1 VIGQE
6 TLDRVR
12 RDANIV
18 EVVSE
23 SVKLQKRG
31 RSHVGLCPFHKE
43 KTPSFHVNP
52 ERGFYHC
59 FGCHASGDAIKFV
72 QETEGLDFIE
82 AVRLLAERMGID
94 VIETATDA
102 ERRQQTEARR
112 RQQELFDVSNH
123 AAAFFERML
132 REHPLRDLA
141 EAELAR
147 RELVPA
153 SPTDAVADALQAFR
167 VGYAPFGW
175 DELGKALRDASMS
188 LGSAEKVGLVAP
200 RKSGS
205 GYYDRFRHRLMF
217 AVLDGQGRVIA
228 FSGRTLPEPAPERL
242 HALGLEPSTS
252 AEPPAKYMNS
262 PESPIYKK
270 REAVFGLY
278 QARAAL
284 RETDRAVVVEGN
296 FDVLSLHARGLKHVV
311 APLGTAFTV
320 EQAKQIRRFT
330 QNVTFLFDPDEAGRR
345 ATRAARDTC
354 RDGGLSARVAK
365 LPDGIDPDELARRGG
380 AEQLTRVLDA
390 AAPMI
395 EHLIDELLDRVRPT
409 SARAGDDVV
418 NANDAATQAQLVQ
431 AVAELIASESDPTVR
446 GLAETYADKLA
457 AGLQLS
463 DPGIRTLAAVRRHF
477 ASAANRG
484 ASPSP
489 GRPQVQPPHRARSRD
504 RREEIGL
511 EILGALLDFPELF
524 DAPEASEAAALLEGD
539 VAAGLAA
546 LRQAREQGNTDPE
559 TVLAKLA
566 APIHPFALARTAGPK
581 HERLVDAKA
590 ELVGNLRKLESLTW
604 SKERSMNVEELQ
616 RAERVGDVEQ
626 EDTILRRLR
635 DKARERH
642 GL

>member
-72 QETEGLDFIE
+72 QETEGLEFVE

-94 VIETATDA
+94 VIETASEA
-102 ERRQQTEARR
+102 ERRQHTEARR
-112 RQQELFDVSNH
+112 RQQELFDVSSQ

-132 REHPLRDLA
+132 REHPLKDLA

-147 RELVPA
+147 RELVPS

-175 DELGKALRDASMS
+175 DELGKALRDAGLS
-188 LGSAEKVGLVAP
+188 LATAEKVGLVAP

-205 GYYDRFRHRLMF
+205 GYYDRFRNRLMF
-217 AVLDGQGRVIA
+217 AVIDGQGRVIA
-228 FSGRTLPEPAPERL
+228 FSGRALPEPPPERL
-242 HALGLEPSTS
+242 RTLGHEPSTS

-284 RETDRAVVVEGN
+284 RETDRAVIVEGN
-296 FDVLSLHARGLKHVV
+296 FDVLSLHSRGIKHVV
-311 APLGTAFTV
+311 APLGTAFTI
-320 EQAKQIRRFT
+320 EQAKQIRRYT
-330 QNVTFLFDPDEAGRR
+330 QNVTLLFDPDEAGRR

-354 RDGGLSARVAK
+354 RDGGLTARVAK
-365 LPDGIDPDELARRGG
+365 LPTGIDPDELARRGG

-395 EHLIDELLDRVRPT
+395 EHLIEELLDQRVE
-409 SARAGDDVV
+409 
-418 NANDAATQAQLVQ
+418 ANDSATQAQRVQSVVELV
-431 AVAELIASESDPTVR
+431 ASETDPTAR
-446 GLAETYADKLA
+446 ALAETYADKLA
-457 AGLQLS
+457 GGLALGL
-463 DPGIRTLAAVRRHF
+463 PEIRTLAALKRHL
-477 ASAANRG
+477 ATAAGRG
-484 ASPSP
+484 ASQGP
-489 GRPQVQPPHRARSRD
+489 RTPQVQPPHRARSRD
-504 RREEIGL
+504 RREEVGL

-524 DAPEASEAAALLEGD
+524 EAQEAAEAASLLEGD

-546 LRQAREQGNTDPE
+546 LRQAHELGSSDPE

-566 APIHPFALARTAGPK
+566 APIHPFALARTAAPK

-604 SKERSMNVEELQ
+604 SKERSMKVEELQ
-616 RAERVGDVEQ
+616 RAERVGDVDQ

>member
-1 VIGQE
+1 MIGQE

-82 AVRLLAERMGID
+82 AVRSLAERMGID
-94 VIETATDA
+94 VIETTSDA
-102 ERRQQTEARR
+102 ERREVSEAKR
-112 RQQELFDVSNH
+112 RQQELFDVNAH

-132 REHPLRDLA
+132 REHGLKDFA
-141 EAELAR
+141 AAELER
-147 RELVPA
+147 RALVPA
-153 SPTDAVADALQAFR
+153 TPTDAVADALQAFR
-167 VGYAPFGW
+167 VGYAPYGW
-175 DELGKALRDASMS
+175 DELSKYLRDAGLS
-188 LGSAEKVGLVAP
+188 LTAAERVGLVAP

-217 AVLDGQGRVIA
+217 AVLDGHGRVIA
-228 FSGRTLPEPAPERL
+228 FSGRTLAEPPAERL
-242 HALGLEPSTS
+242 RPLGLEPSTS
-252 AEPPAKYMNS
+252 SEPPAKYMNS
-262 PESPIYKK
+262 PESPVYKK

-278 QARAAL
+278 QARQAL
-284 RETDRAVVVEGN
+284 RTLDRAVIVEGN
-296 FDVLSLHARGLKHVV
+296 FDVLSLHARGIKQVV
-311 APLGTAFTV
+311 APLGTAFTS
-320 EQAKQIRRFT
+320 EQARQIRRFT
-330 QNVTFLFDPDEAGRR
+330 ANVTLLFDPDEAGRR
-345 ATRAARDTC
+345 AVRAARDTC
-354 RDGGLSARVAK
+354 REVGLTARVAS
-365 LPDGIDPDELARRGG
+365 LPAGIDPDELARRGG
-380 AEQLTRVLDA
+380 AEQLERVLAA

-395 EHLIDELLDRVRPT
+395 EHLVKELLDRPVE
-409 SARAGDDVV
+409 
-418 NANDAATQAQLVQ
+418 ANDAAMQAQRIQEVIDLV
-431 AVAELIASESDPTVR
+431 ASEPDPTVR
-446 GLAETYADKLA
+446 GRIETYADTLA
-457 AGLQLS
+457 
-463 DPGIRTLAAVRRHF
+463 TLAARRLGHDEVKNIVELKRRF
-477 ASAANRG
+477 AEAGRSSAAIPNANGG
-484 ASPSP
+484 APP
-489 GRPQVQPPHRARSRD
+489 ARIQPPNRARSRD
-504 RREEIGL
+504 RRDEIGL

-524 DAPEASEAAALLEGD
+524 EADETTEAASLLEGD

-546 LRQAREQGNTDPE
+546 LRQAREQGVIEPE
-559 TVLAKLA
+559 LVLAKLA
-566 APIHPFALARTAGPK
+566 APIHPFALARTAAPK

-604 SKERSMNVEELQ
+604 SKERSITVEELQ